1 MASGRANVKQCALLV
16 HVLFSQAIELYCIG
30 WRGRQPCYSQLQL
43 APAPES
49 PSASPCSCLVP
60 ALAAALVLSLS
71 LATHPN
77 SGRRKR
83 AAATAVD
90 SSRVV
95 VAVRQPWLACYW
107 PAGSSVRRFYPNA
120 RHPQP
125 PLGPQLS
132 PGQADRRDVDGQGE
146 GEGEGGEKR
155 GRGGRSQRV
164 EFRADSGKRGKNLAH
179 HHPLGLLFSPSGS
192 LSLSLSYPPIPS
204 VPFFRF
210 APLRPPVPLLLL
222 SFRNGR
228 CCRFCSRGG
237 NRLRLGSLVVPLR
250 CVPGRVR
257 SPGQIHHNPHT
268 HTHTHTRLH
277 RKIERPGCWLSIYGA
292 VSKCCCAALP
302 LLPRHKCKRLDPSK
316 NRTWCP
322 PFLLL

>member
-1 MASGRANVKQCALLV
+1 M
-16 HVLFSQAIELYCIG
+16 
-30 WRGRQPCYSQLQL
+30 
-43 APAPES
+43 
-49 PSASPCSCLVP
+49 
-60 ALAAALVLSLS
+60 AAALVLSLS

-146 GEGEGGEKR
+146 GEGEGG
-155 GRGGRSQRV
+155 GGREDEEGAHNGWNSGPT
-164 EFRADSGKRGKNLAH
+164 RASGAKTSPTTTHLASSFL
-179 HHPLGLLFSPSGS
+179 PLA